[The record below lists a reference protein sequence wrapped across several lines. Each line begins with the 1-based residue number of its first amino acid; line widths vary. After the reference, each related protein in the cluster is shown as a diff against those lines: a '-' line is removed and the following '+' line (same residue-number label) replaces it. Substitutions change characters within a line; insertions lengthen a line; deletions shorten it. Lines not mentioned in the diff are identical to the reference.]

1 MDHMIKEKFI
11 VTDGEKVTDEI
22 YRVTGLDIEIDQIIE
37 NISSEESNIYFFD
50 KDLSEKPENEKDV
63 ILAWIDTGIKVN
75 GNEPLMISLL
85 KRSDYFSGYYVGTPS
100 YLVNGMCR
108 KTLYSEKKLRS
119 NLLKFCHR
127 YREEHAERICKV
139 ETEVKDR
146 SEGYCEKTIFIK
158 NEEVLS
164 NVTEA
169 IYGRL
174 LFPNWKS
181 MKGLDRYI
189 KIIGATKTGP
199 LVDQNGDQAHWNIYI
214 KKYLGDAMGAPSTL
228 IPKEAVSIYNAG
240 TQCVQELFDGKRVF
254 ENVKPVNV
262 IQYFINMAA
271 KDGDIVM
278 DFFSGSATTA
288 HAVMQTEAD
297 KNIDLHYIL
306 VQIPQECDKKSEAYK
321 AGYKT
326 ICEIGKER
334 IRRAAEK
341 IKRENGCEN
350 RDFGFRVLR
359 LDESNMEDVYYMP
372 EEYTQEMLYGLET
385 NIKPDRT
392 DLDLLFACLTEW
404 GLLLSKPYSS
414 EKISGYTVHYYDGKE
429 LAACFN
435 ENISETVIRKIA
447 GQHPRRAV
455 FCDASFSDSAAKIN
469 MSELFRTISPET
481 QIKVI

>member
-189 KIIGATKTGP
+189 KII
-199 LVDQNGDQAHWNIYI
+199 LYVRI
-214 KKYLGDAMGAPSTL
+214 
-228 IPKEAVSIYNAG
+228 
-240 TQCVQELFDGKRVF
+240 
-254 ENVKPVNV
+254 
-262 IQYFINMAA
+262 
-271 KDGDIVM
+271 M
-278 DFFSGSATTA
+278 DRC
-288 HAVMQTEAD
+288 
-297 KNIDLHYIL
+297 I
-306 VQIPQECDKKSEAYK
+306 
-321 AGYKT
+321 
-326 ICEIGKER
+326 
-334 IRRAAEK
+334 
-341 IKRENGCEN
+341 
-350 RDFGFRVLR
+350 
-359 LDESNMEDVYYMP
+359 
-372 EEYTQEMLYGLET
+372 
-385 NIKPDRT
+385 
-392 DLDLLFACLTEW
+392 
-404 GLLLSKPYSS
+404 
-414 EKISGYTVHYYDGKE
+414 
-429 LAACFN
+429 
-435 ENISETVIRKIA
+435 
-447 GQHPRRAV
+447 
-455 FCDASFSDSAAKIN
+455 
-469 MSELFRTISPET
+469 
-481 QIKVI
+481 

>member
-1 MDHMIKEKFI
+1 MK
-11 VTDGEKVTDEI
+11 
-22 YRVTGLDIEIDQIIE
+22 
-37 NISSEESNIYFFD
+37 ISSDF
-50 KDLSEKPENEKDV
+50 
-63 ILAWIDTGIKVN
+63 
-75 GNEPLMISLL
+75 
-85 KRSDYFSGYYVGTPS
+85 
-100 YLVNGMCR
+100 
-108 KTLYSEKKLRS
+108 
-119 NLLKFCHR
+119 
-127 YREEHAERICKV
+127 
-139 ETEVKDR
+139 
-146 SEGYCEKTIFIK
+146 
-158 NEEVLS
+158 
-164 NVTEA
+164 
-169 IYGRL
+169 
-174 LFPNWKS
+174 
-181 MKGLDRYI
+181 GL
-189 KIIGATKTGP
+189 
-199 LVDQNGDQAHWNIYI
+199 
-214 KKYLGDAMGAPSTL
+214 
-228 IPKEAVSIYNAG
+228 
-240 TQCVQELFDGKRVF
+240 
-254 ENVKPVNV
+254 
-262 IQYFINMAA
+262 A

>member
-189 KIIGATKTGP
+189 KIIGARITQ
-199 LVDQNGDQAHWNIYI
+199 LVDAGRTEYFVSNKTKSAIVKSVSCPTADIIGIFELNIALAVISSLNAHKSSILPPPRPTI
-214 KKYLGDAMGAPSTL
+214 SVSTSFVALKYSIALTTLSAAPT
-228 IPKEAVSIYNAG
+228 PC
-240 TQCVQELFDGKRVF
+240 TC
-254 ENVKPVNV
+254 
-262 IQYFINMAA
+262 
-271 KDGDIVM
+271 
-278 DFFSGSATTA
+278 
-288 HAVMQTEAD
+288 
-297 KNIDLHYIL
+297 
-306 VQIPQECDKKSEAYK
+306 
-321 AGYKT
+321 AGY
-326 ICEIGKER
+326 I
-334 IRRAAEK
+334 
-341 IKRENGCEN
+341 
-350 RDFGFRVLR
+350 
-359 LDESNMEDVYYMP
+359 
-372 EEYTQEMLYGLET
+372 
-385 NIKPDRT
+385 
-392 DLDLLFACLTEW
+392 
-404 GLLLSKPYSS
+404 
-414 EKISGYTVHYYDGKE
+414 
-429 LAACFN
+429 
-435 ENISETVIRKIA
+435 
-447 GQHPRRAV
+447 
-455 FCDASFSDSAAKIN
+455 
-469 MSELFRTISPET
+469 TISA
-481 QIKVI
+481 IG